1 MKESGIS
8 VVLDA
13 GKGAIRKTSA
23 GKGAASSTGD
33 GKYRGSKQT
42 ERRVEAELKGKKQDE
57 AWQKEKKE
65 REEGFERQRL
75 NHEEMM
81 KRSGH
86 QDASAWHMVNFPK
99 YHGRE
104 DDEEV
109 DNIVETRFET
119 TENWGGPLLP
129 LPPHPATNVETASLD
144 AERISTPASEEDEE
158 EEEEEE
164 KKKKEEKKSK
174 GRPSKK
180 SSKKPSYMNL
190 LEAMKVLAR
199 KLEKE
204 KKKNKALK
212 KEKTPESD
220 TILNRRSSESESST
234 IKDYSEGEVENLLAS
249 PLSKFV
255 ARPKTE
261 TPMDA
266 E

>member
-1 MKESGIS
+1 MKRSGVS
-8 VVLDA
+8 VVLSA
-13 GKGAIRKTSA
+13 EKGAVRKASV
-23 GKGAASSTGD
+23 GKAASSKSGE
-33 GKYRGSKQT
+33 GKHRGSKET
-42 ERRVEAELKGKKQDE
+42 EERVNDELREKREDVV
-57 AWQKEKKE
+57 WQAEKKE
-65 REEGFERQRL
+65 RQEAFERHRKE
-75 NHEEMM
+75 HEGLI
-81 KRSGH
+81 KNSSYK
-86 QDASAWHMVNFPK
+86 DASAWHAKNFPK
-99 YHGRE
+99 YHGRVE
-104 DDEEV
+104 DEV

-119 TENWGGPLLP
+119 NSYWGGPLLP
-129 LPPHPATNVETASLD
+129 LPPHPASNVETASLD

-255 ARPKTE
+255 ARPKNE